1 MKTKFMER
9 MDSNLKHDS
18 LLLTKEQYDDTRN
31 FLKANDKSRF
41 DKKLRKRVVKNHYE
55 TMQFQ
60 L

>member
-1 MKTKFMER
+1 MER

-31 FLKANDKSRF
+31 FLKANEKSRF

>member
-31 FLKANDKSRF
+31 FLKANEKSRF

>member
-1 MKTKFMER
+1 MER

-31 FLKANDKSRF
+31 FLKANGKSRF